1 MFLKRLFGRLRGAL
15 GIAILW
21 GTAWFVAGLAIVTVA
36 AWTGALPWDLILGMA
51 ARLGRIG
58 FFTGGAFSG
67 LLTYA
72 YRDRS
77 LSEIN
82 TVRFALGGAALAA
95 LLSRGMAAMAGLFG
109 GVTAAASI
117 KLAKR
122 ASDPLVPGDSPRVL
136 DQSVESLALADE
148 ASNTRSQ

>member
-1 MFLKRLFGRLRGAL
+1 MFFKRLWRRLRGAL

-21 GTAWFVAGLAIVTVA
+21 GTAWFVGGLAILAVS

-67 LLTYA
+67 LLTFA
-72 YRDRS
+72 YRDRR

-82 TVRFALGGAALAA
+82 TVRFALGGAAVAA
-95 LLSRGMAAMAGLFG
+95 LLSPGMAVMAGLFG
-109 GVTAAASI
+109 GVTAATSI

-122 ASDPLVPGDSPRVL
+122 ASDPLIPGDSPSVL
-136 DQSVESLALADE
+136 DQSVESLAPADDG
-148 ASNTRSQ
+148 AV